1 MFPGQG
7 KMKLFSYW
15 RSVASFRVRI
25 ALNLKGVPVEVET
38 LDLLKGDQFDDAYR
52 AVNPQSV
59 VPALVD
65 DGAVLF
71 QSLAIVE
78 YLDETRPDPPLLP
91 PDAKGR
97 ARVRGIAQIASADA
111 HPLIVPR
118 VRAYLTGELKLS
130 DEQLAAW
137 ARRWMGD
144 GLAAMEAHLAAGDD
158 TGRFCHGDRPGLAD
172 LCLVPQVVGA
182 GMFGCPTDS
191 YPTAMRIFETCMA
204 LDAFADAHPRGQ
216 PDFPAGR

>member
-1 MFPGQG
+1 MTLTLYDF
-7 KMKLFSYW
+7 W
-15 RSVASFRVRI
+15 RSSACYRVRI
-25 ALNLKGVPVEVET
+25 ALRLAGLDFRAVQV
-38 LDLLKGDQFDDAYR
+38 DLLSGENRSEAHLDR
-52 AVNPQSV
+52 NPQGL
-59 VPALVD
+59 VPALEI
-65 DGAVLF
+65 DGRIMT